1 MLLLDLV
8 NDNYHYGNL
17 SQVATKTYDVGD
29 FVRNKFQKYYEAEL
43 KGVFHFYDKAT
54 TIIGADWRNY
64 TLGVNLNGRFQSATY
79 YPAYEDAPGYG
90 VINLNTTHTFT
101 VGRMFKL
108 VPSIGNDNIFDK
120 TDHRID
126 TPSQKVALYSP
137 GRMLVVGLKVNFAK

>member
-1 MLLLDLV
+1 M
-8 NDNYHYGNL
+8 
-17 SQVATKTYDVGD
+17 
-29 FVRNKFQKYYEAEL
+29 
-43 KGVFHFYDKAT
+43 
-54 TIIGADWRNY
+54 
-64 TLGVNLNGRFQSATY
+64 NLNGRFQSATY

-108 VPSIGNDNIFDK
+108 VPSIGIDNIFDK

-126 TPSQKVALYSP
+126 NPSQKFALYSP